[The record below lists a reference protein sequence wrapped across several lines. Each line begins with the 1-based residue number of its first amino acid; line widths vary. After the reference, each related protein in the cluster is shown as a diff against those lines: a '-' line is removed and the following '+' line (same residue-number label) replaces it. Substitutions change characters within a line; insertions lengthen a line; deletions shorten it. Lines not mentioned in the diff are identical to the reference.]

1 MRDLFQTVF
10 ELKKQ
15 EIEMTRQQQIMK
27 GSGLYLEA
35 LSSTASKNDHV
46 CFLILIFLLFRKFYI
61 IFYLSLLLYNNRL
74 VVMMMDLKDSIVIC
88 QMQTNPSLKTQHQM
102 QTIF

>member
-15 EIEMTRQQQIMK
+15 EIEMTKQQQIMK

-35 LSSTASKNDHV
+35 LALANTTSKMERV
-46 CFLILIFLLFRKFYI
+46 CCFKI
-61 IFYLSLLLYNNRL
+61 
-74 VVMMMDLKDSIVIC
+74 
-88 QMQTNPSLKTQHQM
+88 
-102 QTIF
+102 TIN

>member
-35 LSSTASKNDHV
+35 LASATSKNDHV
-46 CFLILIFLLFRKFYI
+46 CFFL
-61 IFYLSLLLYNNRL
+61 
-74 VVMMMDLKDSIVIC
+74 DLC
-88 QMQTNPSLKTQHQM
+88 
-102 QTIF
+102 

>member
-15 EIEMTRQQQIMK
+15 EIEMTRQKQIMK

-35 LSSTASKNDHV
+35 LGSTASKVDYVSPNIHLTV
-46 CFLILIFLLFRKFYI
+46 HC
-61 IFYLSLLLYNNRL
+61 
-74 VVMMMDLKDSIVIC
+74 
-88 QMQTNPSLKTQHQM
+88 
-102 QTIF
+102 

>member
-15 EIEMTRQQQIMK
+15 EIELTRQQQIMK

-35 LSSTASKNDHV
+35 LASTTSKIDHV
-46 CFLILIFLLFRKFYI
+46 CFFLLDLKFYLV
-61 IFYLSLLLYNNRL
+61 IFDILTR
-74 VVMMMDLKDSIVIC
+74 VIHYC
-88 QMQTNPSLKTQHQM
+88 FLIGKL
-102 QTIF
+102 

>member
-35 LSSTASKNDHV
+35 LASTASKIDHV
-46 CFLILIFLLFRKFYI
+46 R
-61 IFYLSLLLYNNRL
+61 LYYFSFT
-74 VVMMMDLKDSIVIC
+74 VLK
-88 QMQTNPSLKTQHQM
+88 L
-102 QTIF
+102 

>member
-1 MRDLFQTVF
+1 MFLINFCNSSMFYFQVVITMRDLFQTVF

-35 LSSTASKNDHV
+35 LASTASKVDHV
-46 CFLILIFLLFRKFYI
+46 
-61 IFYLSLLLYNNRL
+61 S
-74 VVMMMDLKDSIVIC
+74 
-88 QMQTNPSLKTQHQM
+88 P
-102 QTIF
+102 

>member
-1 MRDLFQTVF
+1 MYYFQVVITMRDLFQTVF

-35 LSSTASKNDHV
+35 LSSTASKVDHV
-46 CFLILIFLLFRKFYI
+46 SPFIYLTCYQSHILFDILINLSF
-61 IFYLSLLLYNNRL
+61 IF
-74 VVMMMDLKDSIVIC
+74 IV
-88 QMQTNPSLKTQHQM
+88 Q
-102 QTIF
+102 

>member
-46 CFLILIFLLFRKFYI
+46 CSFISTFLLSGNFI
-61 IFYLSLLLYNNRL
+61 IFIIYHYY
-74 VVMMMDLKDSIVIC
+74 SII
-88 QMQTNPSLKTQHQM
+88 
-102 QTIF
+102 IG

>member
-35 LSSTASKNDHV
+35 LASTASKIDHV
-46 CFLILIFLLFRKFYI
+46 CFSYLDFTVVIKF
-61 IFYLSLLLYNNRL
+61 
-74 VVMMMDLKDSIVIC
+74 
-88 QMQTNPSLKTQHQM
+88 
-102 QTIF
+102 

>member
-35 LSSTASKNDHV
+35 LSSTTSKNDHV
-46 CFLILIFLLFRKFYI
+46 CSLISTFLLSDNFI
-61 IFYLSLLLYNNRL
+61 IFIIYHYY
-74 VVMMMDLKDSIVIC
+74 SII
-88 QMQTNPSLKTQHQM
+88 
-102 QTIF
+102 IG

>member
-35 LSSTASKNDHV
+35 LASTALKSDHV
-46 CFLILIFLLFRKFYI
+46 CSLILTLLYIYSIRKFLLKCVLSQHCIKMGIGSFFFNLIKYRVPFSQNSLGS
-61 IFYLSLLLYNNRL
+61 YLGF
-74 VVMMMDLKDSIVIC
+74 K
-88 QMQTNPSLKTQHQM
+88 
-102 QTIF
+102 

>member
-35 LSSTASKNDHV
+35 LASTASKIDHV
-46 CFLILIFLLFRKFYI
+46 R
-61 IFYLSLLLYNNRL
+61 LYYFIAFFFFNSN
-74 VVMMMDLKDSIVIC
+74 
-88 QMQTNPSLKTQHQM
+88 
-102 QTIF
+102 

>member
-35 LSSTASKNDHV
+35 LASTTSKTDHV
-46 CFLILIFLLFRKFYI
+46 CLFIF
-61 IFYLSLLLYNNRL
+61 
-74 VVMMMDLKDSIVIC
+74 IV
-88 QMQTNPSLKTQHQM
+88 
-102 QTIF
+102 

>member
-35 LSSTASKNDHV
+35 LATAATQIDEVSP
-46 CFLILIFLLFRKFYI
+46 YI
-61 IFYLSLLLYNNRL
+61 YIYLTCYQS
-74 VVMMMDLKDSIVIC
+74 
-88 QMQTNPSLKTQHQM
+88 
-102 QTIF
+102 

>member
-1 MRDLFQTVF
+1 MRDLFQTVY

-35 LSSTASKNDHV
+35 LASTTSKIDHV
-46 CFLILIFLLFRKFYI
+46 CLFNYTTTVKCPTYFIIYFLII
-61 IFYLSLLLYNNRL
+61 LYKCFIGQL
-74 VVMMMDLKDSIVIC
+74 
-88 QMQTNPSLKTQHQM
+88 
-102 QTIF
+102 